1 MSAQFKVGDIAIY
14 FKKKETADLMEVDSR
29 LSYTQNVEYLIQQ
42 ISLL

>member
-14 FKKKETADLMEVDSR
+14 FKKKETADLMVDSR